1 MEKEIFRGQIYF
13 YNLRTDGHI
22 ASGSR
27 PVLILQNDKG
37 NRTSTTTIVAPIT
50 SRLNK
55 RRYPSQ
61 VEVAPMDSGLYCTS
75 VIKCEQL
82 ITVNKSDIGRYIGE
96 VKEEIMQEV
105 AIAIRRHLDI

>member
-13 YNLRTDGHI
+13 CNLRTDGYVT
-22 ASGSR
+22 SGSR
-27 PVLILQNDKG
+27 PVLILQNNKG
-37 NRTSTTTIVAPIT
+37 NRTSNTTIVAPIT

-55 RRYPSQ
+55 RRYPSH

-82 ITVNKSDIGRYIGE
+82 ITINKSDIGKYVGE

-105 AIAIRRHLDI
+105 AAAIRRHLDI

>member
-13 YNLRTDGHI
+13 CNLRTDGHI

-37 NRTSTTTIVAPIT
+37 NKTSNTTIVAPIT

-55 RRYPSQ
+55 RRYPSH
-61 VEVAPMDSGLYCTS
+61 VEVAPIDSGLYCTS

-82 ITVNKSDIGRYIGE
+82 ITVNKSDIGGYVGE

-105 AIAIRRHLDI
+105 ANAIRKHLDI